1 MKHNESEEMIKRR
14 SVADILML
22 LSRQENIHKLKSVDQ
37 DVFKCKTCGRV
48 FSSFQALGGHRTSH
62 RRQAAGLDHKRLIDM
77 QLKVT
82 TMMMKKK
89 KNNKTHECS
98 VCGLE
103 FVMGQA
109 LGGHMRRHKPV
120 SVKKVLLFDLNLT
133 PLENDNLNRAKY
145 AD

>member
-1 MKHNESEEMIKRR
+1 MTKRR

-22 LSRQENIHKLKSVDQ
+22 LSRQESIHSLKSE

-62 RRQAAGLDHKRLIDM
+62 KRQAAGLDHHKRIIDM
-77 QLKVT
+77 QLKTT
-82 TMMMKKK
+82 TMTTMVMMKKK
-89 KNNKTHECS
+89 KKKTHECS
-98 VCGLE
+98 VCGIE

-120 SVKKVLLFDLNLT
+120 SVKKVLLFDLNLP
-133 PLENDNLNRAKY
+133 PLENDN
-145 AD
+145 

>member
-1 MKHNESEEMIKRR
+1 MKHNESEEMSKRR

-62 RRQAAGLDHKRLIDM
+62 RRQTAGLDDHKRLIDM
-77 QLKVT
+77 QLKMT
-82 TMMMKKK
+82 RMMMKKK
-89 KNNKTHECS
+89 KKKTHECS